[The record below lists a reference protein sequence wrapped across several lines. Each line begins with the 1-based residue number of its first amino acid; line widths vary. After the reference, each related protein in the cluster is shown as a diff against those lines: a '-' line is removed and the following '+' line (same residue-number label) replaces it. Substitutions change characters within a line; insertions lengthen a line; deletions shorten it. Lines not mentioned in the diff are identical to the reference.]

1 MNIAILKRELKI
13 NELKLMNTT
22 NPSELADLLIQRS
35 NIKDMLIEALQTCL
49 DKQKLVKKAG

>member
-1 MNIAILKRELKI
+1 MNIAILKKELKI

-35 NIKDMLIEALQTCL
+35 NIKDMLIEALQACL